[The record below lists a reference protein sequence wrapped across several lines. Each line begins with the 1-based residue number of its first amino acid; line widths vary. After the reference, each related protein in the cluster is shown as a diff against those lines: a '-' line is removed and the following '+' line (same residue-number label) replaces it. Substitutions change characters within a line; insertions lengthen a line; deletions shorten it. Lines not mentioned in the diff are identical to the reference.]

1 MSNVDTSAREA
12 LAKLK
17 SEREINRGDDN
28 ARGDHHTG
36 GGNEPPEGNGM
47 EPRIAKLESHFEYI
61 RRDLDSVA
69 TDVKDLRKDM
79 REDFRILFGALVV
92 VALGLAGLMAKG
104 FGWI

>member
-17 SEREINRGDDN
+17 SEREINRVGDN
-28 ARGDHHTG
+28 AKDGHHTG
-36 GGNEPPEGNGM
+36 GGNEPPGGSGL

-69 TDVKDLRKDM
+69 TDVKDIRKDM
-79 REDFRILFGALVV
+79 REDFRILFGALVM

-104 FGWI
+104 FGWL